1 MKSSNVKY
9 FQLFSNLILN
19 VIVANIAESFN
30 SIQIVF
36 DLDYPLILKYFYFF
50 QKMQLVFTFY
60 LTMIEVCLLKYW
72 LKFIRKKII
81 AMDDSFV
88 GFGITLA
95 NVLVTTLFALSKV
108 VIGDD
113 DLK

>member
-36 DLDYPLILKYFYFF
+36 DLDYPLILKYFYYF

-60 LTMIEVCLLKYW
+60 LTVIEVCLLKYW

-95 NVLVTTLFALSKV
+95 NVIVTTLFAVSKV
-108 VIGDD
+108 VIGDSY
-113 DLK
+113 LK

>member
-1 MKSSNVKY
+1 MY
-9 FQLFSNLILN
+9 FQLFSHLILN
-19 VIVANIAESFN
+19 VILGNIAESVN

-36 DLDYPLILKYFYFF
+36 DLNYPSILKYFYYF
-50 QKMQLVFTFY
+50 QKMQLVFMFY

-88 GFGITLA
+88 CFGITLA
-95 NVLVTTLFALSKV
+95 NLFVTTLFAVSKV
-108 VIGDD
+108 VVGDA